1 MRNIE
6 MKNIKHVVTALLL
19 FMIGTTT
26 VVAQNLQVSGSVIGK
41 SDGEPLIG
49 ATVCEVGN
57 EGNGTVTNLDG
68 EFVLTISKGGSLKI
82 SYVGYTDEIV
92 KATDGMK
99 VFLAEAS
106 QAIEEVVIVGT
117 VMRKSDLTG
126 SVAMVDSKTLAERP
140 VTNVNEALQGRM
152 PGVSITTNANPADD
166 SSIKVRGINTINS
179 GSEPIYV
186 IDGQV
191 MTNDFGGFSSINPND
206 VESIQVLKDA
216 SATAL

>member
-1 MRNIE
+1 
-6 MKNIKHVVTALLL
+6 
-19 FMIGTTT
+19 
-26 VVAQNLQVSGSVIGK
+26 
-41 SDGEPLIG
+41 
-49 ATVCEVGN
+49 
-57 EGNGTVTNLDG
+57 
-68 EFVLTISKGGSLKI
+68 
-82 SYVGYTDEIV
+82 
-92 KATDGMK
+92 MK
-99 VFLAEAS
+99 VLLSEAS

-126 SVAMVDSKTLAERP
+126 SVAMVDAKTLAERP

-216 SATAL
+216 SATALYGSRGANGVVLVTTKKAKKGEGSVTYDGWISITRISRRPETMSAQQLAELRMDAFANGHLMDNPQSQRLYQ